1 MNRKCS
7 PKWLPYSCSL
17 CTVLTEKN
25 PSRHAPA
32 WLPQDLRN
40 PNDQRM
46 QSVQIDASSTQAFV
60 IFTEPF
66 RHISLIYFLFSN
78 VGRTA

>member
-25 PSRHAPA
+25 PR
-32 WLPQDLRN
+32 LPQDLRN